1 MTNTCKVL
9 IILMFFPI
17 VLIGQTSDSYFPVD
31 IGKKKTLTWYD
42 LEYVE
47 YFTDTVKIDGY
58 KYHMYSQKFKG
69 HFKDK
74 AFRVSN
80 DTVYFWNE
88 VRHKHQVYFGINP
101 IVGEKIGL
109 GTIKQIDAT
118 LETG

>member
-1 MTNTCKVL
+1 MTDSSKILL
-9 IILMFFPI
+9 ISLFFPI
-17 VLIGQTSDSYFPVD
+17 ALIGQTSNSYFPVD

-47 YFTDTVKIDGY
+47 YFTDTVNIDGY
-58 KYHMYSQKFKG
+58 RYHLYSQKFPS

-74 AFRVSN
+74 PFRVSN